1 MGALLSCQSPV
12 FPIIALIASII
23 AIGIF
28 SANVRY
34 FKRVMDCQY
43 EKPTSTC
50 PGSPITGGEAG
61 SMYWLSILALIVSVL
76 FAVAFLYQVFISRR
90 ARQAIASKLTT
101 PNAFELGFTPEYLGI
116 APVQQ
121 GPYGVAPGI
130 ISGQPVGAAGIPPAA
145 PRFGQRPNI

>member
-28 SANVRY
+28 SANIRY
-34 FKRVMDCQY
+34 FKRVADCQG

-50 PGSPITGGEAG
+50 PGSPISEGEAS
-61 SMYWLSILALIVSVL
+61 SMYWISLLALIVSVL
-76 FAVAFLYQVFISRR
+76 FAIAFLYQTFVSRR

-101 PNAFELGFTPEYLGI
+101 PGAFELGFTPESLGFT
-116 APVQQ
+116 P
-121 GPYGVAPGI
+121 GVI
-130 ISGQPVGAAGIPPAA
+130 QGQPLGAGVVPPAA
-145 PRFGQRPNI
+145 PRFGAPAPRV